1 MRAYAVQEQEEYD
14 CGSFGYVIADNSREA
29 RKIAWRSHPDVHSSF
44 DGEYI
49 RMRVKWIRKAN
60 IEGLSKGWYDWDEDA
75 LRRGIVD
82 WLSDCDIVC
91 ECCCFESSTV
101 TFDYSGVLKKDA
113 VLCEDCHAD
122 NCEAIENH
130 AVHFGKSEVL
140 RGS

>member
-49 RMRVKWIRKAN
+49 RMRVKWIRNAGIKD
-60 IEGLSKGWYDWDEDA
+60 LPKGWYDWDETA
-75 LRRGIVD
+75 LRRRITS
-82 WLSDCDIVC
+82 WLSGCEIRC
-91 ECCCFESSTV
+91 ECCGFEPDTV
-101 TFDYSGVLKKDA
+101 TFDYSKALKVEA
-113 VLCEDCHAD
+113 VLCEECHAD
-122 NCEAIENH
+122 NCEAIDDH
-130 AVHFGKSEVL
+130 AKHAEVP